1 MTEPTTPA
9 PRDYWLSLAVYDEF
23 RGVPVRKAVARG
35 FIDLTGM
42 PRDRQTVF
50 IRLGSLFFQ
59 GRSWRKIVGDTAND
73 PAVQLAPEEA
83 AELAA
88 FRALRTEIGAAV
100 IRLLDED
107 ETLDPF
113 VRDATL
119 ERLETMGFLDS

>member
-1 MTEPTTPA
+1 MAE

-35 FIDLTGM
+35 YLDLRGM
-42 PRDRQTVF
+42 PRDRQIVF

-59 GRSWRKIVGDTAND
+59 GRSWRRIVGDTAAA
-73 PAVQLAPEEA
+73 PAAQLTAEERT
-83 AELAA
+83 ELES
-88 FRALRTEIGAAV
+88 FRVLRREIGAAV
-100 IRLLDED
+100 IRLLDEE